1 MLFKFDWHLSRLKF
15 TITYCDC
22 NNIIGWKCLRENS
35 ISLVLIFFLF
45 EYQYSFESMK
55 ISCMIVSDLFTT
67 DYQWQVYVYHE
78 VIVNFF
84 VILARAPRLV
94 NPVSALNVTGEAQLC
109 IYDSLDLEW
118 YSRCKLCVMNVK
130 VKVRDV
136 FNLRVVRSLHS

>member
-1 MLFKFDWHLSRLKF
+1 M
-15 TITYCDC
+15 
-22 NNIIGWKCLRENS
+22 
-35 ISLVLIFFLF
+35 
-45 EYQYSFESMK
+45 
-55 ISCMIVSDLFTT
+55 
-67 DYQWQVYVYHE
+67 YHE

-130 VKVRDV
+130 VKVRDG
-136 FNLRVVRSLHS
+136 F